1 MADAIPPAAP
11 AAPAAPAR
19 APRGDAARVA
29 GEFESVFLTRVV
41 EEMLSTSG
49 DMFGGGPADGMWR
62 GVMAKAVADGIV
74 RDGGVGLAPSVE
86 ASIAAYGAAR
96 GGGGGS

>member
-1 MADAIPPAAP
+1 MTDAVSSPASAPPL
-11 AAPAAPAR
+11 PAR
-19 APRGDAARVA
+19 AARPDAGRVA

-41 EEMLSTSG
+41 DEMLATSRG
-49 DMFGGGPADGMWR
+49 MFGDGPADGAWR
-62 GVMAKAVADGIV
+62 GVMARAVADGIV

-96 GGGGGS
+96 GGR